1 MLIIIIAV
9 IHRVQPVAV
18 PVIVMAYTPL
28 YMNNKYTQ
36 RNPILVLNERIAFL
50 KKFQ

>member
-1 MLIIIIAV
+1 MLYC
-9 IHRVQPVAV
+9 VQPVAV
-18 PVIVMAYTPL
+18 PVIVMAYIHL

-50 KKFQ
+50 KNFQ